1 MEKTTID
8 LQRLNLIYDRFQ
20 IGSSSDVLTTSIE
33 GLGTELNN
41 RYLAI
46 RNSQSLRQPIK
57 DYITKIHA
65 LSQAINYMSKR
76 FTDLLIRQQEI
87 NWMKQELAYETSPDV
102 FAQASD
108 PKAALWRSFMALAIK
123 DFHIDMSSLMDS
135 LAPVI
140 IQAEGKLK
148 SKDQSSLPGWPD
160 IQNGTKRSYRTNLS
174 DELQAVIDTADT
186 WWVSIKKVRDLL
198 THRDHDKIIF
208 GNSED
213 GLLFQVYDPKRRP
226 QILLPMVIYRKSKN
240 VVDFDLYSAFLFA
253 QVILLLDDLGK
264 IIATKMNISQ
274 DITSQNRLR
283 MVDKNIA
290 KSINNFVQVVVQQTT
305 KSTRRST

>member
-8 LQRLNLIYDRFQ
+8 LQRLKLIYDRFK

-33 GLGTELNN
+33 GLGAELSN
-41 RYLAI
+41 RYLALK
-46 RNSQSLRQPIK
+46 NSQILRQQNKAYIDKIK
-57 DYITKIHA
+57 S

-76 FTDLLIRQQEI
+76 FTDLLLRQQEI
-87 NWMKQELAYETSPDV
+87 NWMKLELAYETSPNI
-102 FAQASD
+102 FTQASD
-108 PKAALWRSFMALAIK
+108 SKAALWRSFMALTIK

-148 SKDQSSLPGWPD
+148 SKDQSSLPGWSD
-160 IQNGTKRSYRTNLS
+160 IQKNSKSSYRTYLS

-186 WWVSIKKVRDLL
+186 WWVSIKKVRNLL

-208 GNSED
+208 GNSND
-213 GLLFQVYDPKRRP
+213 GLLFQVYDPKRLP
-226 QILLPMVIYRKSKN
+226 QILLPMVMYKKSKN
-240 VVDFDLYSAFLFA
+240 VVVFDLYSAFLFA
-253 QVILLLDDLGK
+253 QVILLLDDIGK

-274 DITSQNRLR
+274 DIISQNNLR
-283 MVDKNIA
+283 MVDKYIA
-290 KSINNFVQVVVQQTT
+290 KSIDNFVQMVNQ
-305 KSTRRST
+305 K